1 MNSILGPSSSWDEL
15 ADAQGTPQAP
25 SEEVCK
31 LVARRSLRTAS
42 QRRAQTHPDPAG
54 RRAQGRSDPGRGD
67 EAFGFNRQVPSGETA
82 GPPLGARQAS
92 REALPLPALPQRQ
105 CDCGPPKGD
114 LEGGHAR
121 WQPSDVDDPCSGR
134 RPPGDVPTDCA
145 TSRPI
150 AIAPT
155 ACATLAS
162 IGDSPFLLTLEPR
175 LSPLTCGQRKNMGD
189 ESSHIALHA
198 AYSPIGAK
206 SKLGVASLG
215 TNQSFHDEAQR
226 VPGRRCHTGV
236 TRRA

>member
-1 MNSILGPSSSWDEL
+1 MNSNLGSSSRDQL
-15 ADAQGTPQAP
+15 VDAKGKRQAP

-31 LVARRSLRTAS
+31 LVARRSLRIAT

-54 RRAQGRSDPGRGD
+54 RRAQGRGDPGRGG
-67 EAFGFNRQVPSGETA
+67 EAFSFNRQVPSGETA

-92 REALPLPALPQRQ
+92 REAMPVQALPRRQ

-114 LEGGHAR
+114 LEGGHTR

-134 RPPGDVPTDCA
+134 RPPGEVPTDRA
-145 TSRPI
+145 TSPPI
-150 AIAPT
+150 VIAPT
-155 ACATLAS
+155 ACATLAV

-175 LSPLTCGQRKNMGD
+175 RSPLTCGQRKKRGD

-198 AYSPIGAK
+198 AYSPRGAE

-215 TNQSFHDEAQR
+215 TNQSFRDEAER
-226 VPGRRCHTGV
+226 VPDRWCHTCV